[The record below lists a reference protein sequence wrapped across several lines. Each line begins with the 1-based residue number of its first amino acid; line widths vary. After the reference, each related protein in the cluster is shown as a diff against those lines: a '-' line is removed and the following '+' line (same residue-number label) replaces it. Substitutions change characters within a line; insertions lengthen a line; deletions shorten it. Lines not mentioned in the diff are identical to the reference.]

1 MNRLSTI
8 ARKNQLFDEIL
19 DADEAMQKLLLKSDT
34 PLGQRGFFHD
44 SPLTAKR
51 AFGPDADVVKMD
63 DYVKDYFKDGV
74 LINRLCWILIQPEK
88 LQRDL
93 LMYSN
98 IQNWMRGEAEGQ
110 VVLWV
115 KLFLGLGVI

>member
-1 MNRLSTI
+1 MLMKPLK
-8 ARKNQLFDEIL
+8 A
-19 DADEAMQKLLLKSDT
+19 AVKSDT

-44 SPLTAKR
+44 SPLAAKR

-93 LMYSN
+93 LM
-98 IQNWMRGEAEGQ
+98 
-110 VVLWV
+110 
-115 KLFLGLGVI
+115 